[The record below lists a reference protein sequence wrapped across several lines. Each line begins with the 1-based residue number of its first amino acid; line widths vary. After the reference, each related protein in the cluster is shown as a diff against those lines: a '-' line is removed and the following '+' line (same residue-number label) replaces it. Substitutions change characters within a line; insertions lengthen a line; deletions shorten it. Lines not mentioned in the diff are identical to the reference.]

1 MWWKHIKLD
10 VHRYDASL
18 IQSYTV
24 IACASR
30 SPFAWYNTLKFC
42 IVSGTAAG
50 TYLQV
55 TTSMSLHLPY
65 CFWQEKVL
73 LTIAIRSRKPN
84 SSWIKLEI
92 YNFQVRMQT
101 GTHGK
106 YALLQK
112 LKLGKKYH
120 GLLVQGNH
128 PKQYFWCVL
137 RILSAIYNIL

>member
-10 VHRYDASL
+10 VHRYNASL

-30 SPFAWYNTLKFC
+30 SPFAWYNTLLKFC

-92 YNFQVRMQT
+92 YNFQVRMRT

-112 LKLGKKYH
+112 TQTRKE
-120 GLLVQGNH
+120 VS
-128 PKQYFWCVL
+128 
-137 RILSAIYNIL
+137 RAASAGQSSQTIFLMCAKNFECNI